1 MSIRNIE
8 NQIITK
14 IHEEF
19 PDLLVQGF
27 PEKPSEFILIHPI
40 GAILVHYRGGSFS
53 NTNALDIISQEK
65 KMDFAITLV
74 TRNLRSNNGTYE
86 LLDKIKKVL
95 CGYKIDE
102 CSKLT
107 PVKEGFL
114 SENNGIW
121 QYEITFTLSTPS
133 VEYLEESE
141 D

>member
-14 IHEEF
+14 LHEEF

-40 GAILVHYRGGSFS
+40 GAILIHYRGGSFS

>member
-1 MSIRNIE
+1 MSIREIE

-14 IHEEF
+14 LNEHF
-19 PDLLVQGF
+19 SDLLVQGF
-27 PEKPSEFILIHPI
+27 PEKPNEFILLHPT

-53 NTNALDIISQEK
+53 NSNAIDIISQEK

-86 LLDKIKKVL
+86 LLDKIKAVL
-95 CGYKIDE
+95 CGYKPDG
-102 CSKLT
+102 CTKLT

-133 VEYLEESE
+133 VEILEESE
-141 D
+141 V

>member
-14 IHEEF
+14 LHEEF
-19 PDLLVQGF
+19 SDLLVQGF

-86 LLDKIKKVL
+86 LLDQIKRVL

>member
-14 IHEEF
+14 LHEEF